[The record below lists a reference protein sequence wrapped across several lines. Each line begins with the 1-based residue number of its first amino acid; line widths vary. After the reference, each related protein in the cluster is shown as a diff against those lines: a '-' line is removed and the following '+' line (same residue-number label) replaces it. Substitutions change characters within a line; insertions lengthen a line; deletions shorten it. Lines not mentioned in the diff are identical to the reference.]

1 MRNNVFVLF
10 LLFAGLQT
18 TMAQDVSNYKAIDV
32 DATCMGLDCVINL
45 DDKEQAWQY
54 IIKNYSN

>member
-32 DATCMGLDCVINL
+32 DDTCMVPDCVINL